1 MAVPESGLKSV
12 VRTRTV
18 VVLPAPF
25 GPSNP
30 KTVPCS
36 TSKLNP
42 SRAITSPYF
51 LTRLLAWIA
60 IDKKTPEVIYL
71 IQYY

>member
-1 MAVPESGLKSV
+1 MALPESGLKSV

-18 VVLPAPF
+18 VVFPAPF
-25 GPSNP
+25 GPSKP

-36 TSKLNP
+36 TSRLKP

-60 IDKKTPEVIYL
+60 IDKKTPEIIYL
-71 IQYY
+71 I